1 MAKSSKST
9 NPNKKALDKD
19 MMFQKIMPALAQN
32 PFTDLATT
40 PPESPAPES
49 TEPTTSAPPTTNVV
63 EDAAAD
69 ETVQLA
75 ALSNRLFGRT
85 TNHGFRPDDP
95 FTINIMENVALKY
108 LDEVM
113 NKFNCCR
120 CDHCRRDVAA
130 LALNSLPPKYMVVDA
145 RHIEEIVQAVP
156 KQDIYDALVKA
167 VLRVRMYPRH

>member
-1 MAKSSKST
+1 MAKSSKSV

-32 PFTDLATT
+32 PFTDFAAAQ
-40 PPESPAPES
+40 PASPAPASAES
-49 TEPTTSAPPTTNVV
+49 TIPAAPAD
-63 EDAAAD
+63 DAVDTPPAD

-113 NKFNCCR
+113 SKFNCCR